1 MIRDLLSDLRY
12 SLRMLRRSPVFSSTA
27 VAALTLGI
35 GANTAIF
42 TVVNAVLLK
51 RLPYPDSDR
60 IVILTTRTPTGAF
73 AGASPTKLNLWK
85 ELGGAFRDVSG
96 YRFRFFNL
104 RGGAKT
110 EQISVG
116 EVSTDFFRL
125 FGASFER
132 GRAFTADEER
142 PAGGHVAIL
151 SARFVR
157 RHFGLNTNPV
167 GQTIRLDRDAYGI
180 VGVLDPAFDGETLAG
195 PVLGNPDVWI
205 PLQLD
210 PSSRDQTN
218 NMVAAARLVAG
229 TTVESGKS
237 QLELATQQ
245 FRQIFPGI
253 IGPNDTFSVE
263 VLRDSMV
270 QDVRRSLL
278 VFQGAV
284 GFVLLIACANVASLL
299 LVRSTARAREI
310 AVKAALGA
318 GRSRIVRQLLTESL
332 VLSTLGGVLGLT
344 LGILGMEALAALYP
358 GNLAW
363 IGGVSSGAVDK
374 EVLGFTTLVTV
385 MTGILAGL
393 FPALHASGFDLNLAL
408 KEGNTPVGSGARHDR
423 VRSLL
428 VAAEVALALV
438 LLVGAALLAR
448 TFLAL
453 RAVNPGFDPNGVLT
467 LRMSLDDAGLTG
479 TAGVAQL
486 VHGGIQRLSRVPE
499 VMVASVSCC
508 MPMENDLRLRFLIVG
523 RPLEGAYHGMG
534 SWRSVSPAYFDAL
547 KIPLVRGRL
556 FTEQDRLGAPGVVLV
571 NQTMARQLWPGGDP
585 LNDSLLIGKGLGPQF
600 ASEPTRRIVGI
611 VGDVRDAALDSE
623 PRPTTYVPIAQLPDG
638 VMEKTMGPL
647 PLTWIVRTLGESQ
660 GLSRRIQDELERD
673 SSLPV
678 TDVQSLSG
686 VMRGATSD
694 SNFYFTIM
702 GVLAGAALVLA
713 AIGLNGVMRYAVQ
726 QRTKEI
732 GVRMALGAEPT
743 DVRNMM
749 VSQAMRL
756 TLLAIAVGIVGAF
769 ALTRL
774 MTNFLFGVT
783 ERDPLVF
790 VGVPV
795 VVFVVAFVA
804 LWLPARTI
812 ARLDTIRALRSE

>member
-1 MIRDLLSDLRY
+1 
-12 SLRMLRRSPVFSSTA
+12 
-27 VAALTLGI
+27 
-35 GANTAIF
+35 
-42 TVVNAVLLK
+42 
-51 RLPYPDSDR
+51 
-60 IVILTTRTPTGAF
+60 
-73 AGASPTKLNLWK
+73 
-85 ELGGAFRDVSG
+85 
-96 YRFRFFNL
+96 
-104 RGGAKT
+104 
-110 EQISVG
+110 
-116 EVSTDFFRL
+116 
-125 FGASFER
+125 
-132 GRAFTADEER
+132 
-142 PAGGHVAIL
+142 
-151 SARFVR
+151 
-157 RHFGLNTNPV
+157 
-167 GQTIRLDRDAYGI
+167 
-180 VGVLDPAFDGETLAG
+180 
-195 PVLGNPDVWI
+195 
-205 PLQLD
+205 
-210 PSSRDQTN
+210 
-218 NMVAAARLVAG
+218 
-229 TTVESGKS
+229 
-237 QLELATQQ
+237 
-245 FRQIFPGI
+245 
-253 IGPNDTFSVE
+253 
-263 VLRDSMV
+263 
-270 QDVRRSLL
+270 
-278 VFQGAV
+278 
-284 GFVLLIACANVASLL
+284 
-299 LVRSTARAREI
+299 
-310 AVKAALGA
+310 
-318 GRSRIVRQLLTESL
+318 
-332 VLSTLGGVLGLT
+332 
-344 LGILGMEALAALYP
+344 
-358 GNLAW
+358 
-363 IGGVSSGAVDK
+363 
-374 EVLGFTTLVTV
+374 

-408 KEGNTPVGSGARHDR
+408 KESNTHAGSGARHDK

-428 VAAEVALALV
+428 VAAEIALALV

-467 LRMSLDDAGLTG
+467 LRMSLDDPGLTG

-486 VHGGIQRLSRVPE
+486 VRGAIQRLSTVPG
-499 VMVASVSCC
+499 VMVASASCC

-534 SWRSVSPAYFDAL
+534 SWRSVSPGYFDAL

-556 FTEQDRLGAPGVVLV
+556 FTERDRLGAPGVVLV

-600 ASEPTRRIVGI
+600 TSEPTRRIVGI

-647 PLTWIVRTLGESQ
+647 PLTWIVRTSGQSQ

-678 TDVQSLSG
+678 TDVQSLSAI
-686 VMRGATSD
+686 MRGATSD

-702 GVLAGAALVLA
+702 GVLGGAALVLA

-756 TLLAIAVGIVGAF
+756 TLVAIGIGLVGAF

-790 VGVPV
+790 VAVPV

-804 LWLPARTI
+804 VWLPARTI
-812 ARLDTIRALRSE
+812 AGLDTIRALRSE